1 MKDIIQKYFQFFS
14 KKDKFGCIIIFF
26 LTLFTA
32 CLETL
37 SVGLVIPVIQ
47 ILLSDANDLND
58 IFLLKF
64 LDVDIINIDKN
75 FLFYFAIILLA
86 VIYTFKA
93 VFLTLFSYFQYDFLT
108 KIKIN
113 LSQKIISIY
122 LLKPY
127 LFHIE
132 TSTSKLTRNLL
143 ELKRFVTVILDS
155 SNLFTEI
162 LVLIFI
168 LIMLFYFEPIGALTC
183 FLVFSAFGLFFYFT
197 VHKNTRKWGQILVEY
212 QAKTLENINNC
223 FRAIKE
229 IKVFGKED
237 FFVKKFILDSKIE
250 TETEY
255 TKWNFMSGLPRFW
268 LEWIAISGMSFL
280 VVVLYSINK
289 ETNTILPTIA
299 LFGAAAFRL
308 TPSIARIMH
317 NVQRIK
323 FNYPVVEN
331 LSIEIGKSEKELN
344 SLKNLENKK
353 SKVSKFEKIS
363 ILNLSYKYPES
374 EKKVINNL
382 NYEIPKN
389 SLIGIT
395 GESGAGKTTL
405 INILLGLLKQ
415 SGGKIKIDEIVVENG
430 LNVNKDFL
438 GYVPQNIFLL
448 DDTIKKNIAFGVDE
462 EKIDEEKIKEVLK
475 SAQLLNLLSQT
486 KKGIETNIG
495 ELGNKLSGGQIQ
507 RIAIARAL
515 YNNPKILILDES
527 TSALDIETENKIID
541 ELKILKK
548 NVSIIFVAHRKS
560 VLDKCDKIL
569 KLNN

>member
-1 MKDIIQKYFQFFS
+1 
-14 KKDKFGCIIIFF
+14 
-26 LTLFTA
+26 
-32 CLETL
+32 
-37 SVGLVIPVIQ
+37 
-47 ILLSDANDLND
+47 
-58 IFLLKF
+58 
-64 LDVDIINIDKN
+64 
-75 FLFYFAIILLA
+75 
-86 VIYTFKA
+86 
-93 VFLTLFSYFQYDFLT
+93 
-108 KIKIN
+108 
-113 LSQKIISIY
+113 
-122 LLKPY
+122 
-127 LFHIE
+127 
-132 TSTSKLTRNLL
+132 
-143 ELKRFVTVILDS
+143 
-155 SNLFTEI
+155 
-162 LVLIFI
+162 
-168 LIMLFYFEPIGALTC
+168 
-183 FLVFSAFGLFFYFT
+183 
-197 VHKNTRKWGQILVEY
+197 
-212 QAKTLENINNC
+212 
-223 FRAIKE
+223 
-229 IKVFGKED
+229 
-237 FFVKKFILDSKIE
+237 
-250 TETEY
+250 
-255 TKWNFMSGLPRFW
+255 MSGLPRFW